1 MPLGSATAG
10 LLNGIQTAYK
20 SAVDNGAEN
29 ENAFG
34 TQNSLA
40 RDMSSAIDT
49 YYSQALV
56 TTSVIIDSGQQDS
69 VGGSTQVDG
78 TGSGTGSLT
87 TLDPVTLTHSL
98 YNAYKSAATTG
109 EESDPIQQL
118 AQDVGDA
125 VYKYMISPTVITAVM
140 ANGGQV
146 TNASAGTANP
156 IGTVASPGIGTAEG
170 EVSFES
176 DDVSVLKS
184 DVETAYNTAK
194 TNGKAGLSLEALATD
209 IHAAIHRFALT
220 AIVKTDVTVVP
231 GQVVAGYM
239 VLVGVAPAPLPA
251 VTLVGS
257 GTGEGT
263 IS

>member
-1 MPLGSATAG
+1 MPLGSAVAG

-20 SAVDNGAEN
+20 SAVDNGSEN

-34 TQNSLA
+34 TQDSLA
-40 RDMSSAIDT
+40 HDMSSAIDT

-56 TTSVIIDSGQQDS
+56 STDVTIDSGQMDA

-78 TGSGTGSLT
+78 TGMGTGSLT
-87 TLDPVTLTHSL
+87 ILDPTTLTQSL
-98 YNAYKSAATTG
+98 YSAYKSAAITG

-125 VYKYMISPTVITAVM
+125 VYKYMISPTVITTIVAD
-140 ANGGQV
+140 GGQV

-156 IGTVASPGIGTAEG
+156 IGTVTSPGTGTAEG
-170 EVSFES
+170 EVSFEPG
-176 DDVSVLKS
+176 DVSALKS

-194 TNGKAGLSLEALATD
+194 TNGKVGSSLEALAAD

-231 GQVVAGYM
+231 GQVVTGYM

-251 VTLVGS
+251 VTLTGT